1 MSVTK
6 FHLRSIEVDQ
16 LIAQAVQ
23 AHTYFDGTT
32 HYEIDNCYEDADD
45 NGNPCFRIL
54 DPRTSEDYLIAFC
67 DIPAEA
73 YFMKL
78 VRI

>member
-16 LIAQAVQ
+16 LIAQAAQ

-32 HYEIDNCYEDADD
+32 RYEIDNCYEDED
-45 NGNPCFRIL
+45 NDGNPCFRIL